1 MRAWKLWQGIRC
13 YNRSVTAVTCGGPLE
28 ASKSFNQLDK
38 AQILITAAHMVT
50 IPATYDYRL
59 VALSVVIAIFASYA
73 ALDLAGRVTATR
85 NQARG
90 LWLIGGA
97 IAMGTGIWSMH
108 YTGMLAFRLPLRV
121 YYHVPTVALSL
132 LAAIFASFVA
142 LFVVSRR
149 HVNTLHVVAGSVLMG
164 AGIATMHYT
173 GMAAMRLA
181 AHHHYDPGLWLL
193 SVLLAV
199 VISLAALWLTFHF
212 REENRGRLFKIAIAV
227 VMGLAIPLMHY
238 TGMAA
243 VRYMPAETAPDLS
256 NAIDLS
262 VLANS
267 AVILVH
273 LVIVAPA
280 RLSSLVNRRF
290 SAQAR
295 ELELSEQRYQRL

>member
-1 MRAWKLWQGIRC
+1 
-13 YNRSVTAVTCGGPLE
+13 
-28 ASKSFNQLDK
+28 
-38 AQILITAAHMVT
+38 MVS

-59 VALSVVIAIFASYA
+59 VILSVLIAIFASYA

-85 NQARG
+85 NQARFA
-90 LWLIGGA
+90 WLVGGA

-121 YYHVPTVALSL
+121 YYHVPTVVLSL

-149 HVNTLHVVAGSVLMG
+149 RVTVLHVVAGSVLMG

-199 VISLAALWLTFHF
+199 VISLAALWL
-212 REENRGRLFKIAIAV
+212 RSEEHTSELQSLAYLVCRL
-227 VMGLAIPLMHY
+227 
-238 TGMAA
+238 
-243 VRYMPAETAPDLS
+243 
-256 NAIDLS
+256 
-262 VLANS
+262 
-267 AVILVH
+267 
-273 LVIVAPA
+273 
-280 RLSSLVNRRF
+280 
-290 SAQAR
+290 
-295 ELELSEQRYQRL
+295 